1 MKHIILPSTN
11 SEFKWLV
18 IDGFMEENGLGP
30 PLPKMKL
37 GSQNIDG
44 PQEIWNRPSLQLQDT
59 IKNWSPQKKYLWVGG
74 LYTMGNNGKN
84 TDYQQFVRVGDRKWE
99 IVEITIGTNFF
110 A

>member
-37 GSQNIDG
+37 GSQNIEG
-44 PQEIWNRPSLQLQDT
+44 PQEIWNLPSLQLQD
-59 IKNWSPQKKYLWVGG
+59 KKKLVPTKKIFVGRWII
-74 LYTMGNNGKN
+74 YHGK
-84 TDYQQFVRVGDRKWE
+84 
-99 IVEITIGTNFF
+99 
-110 A
+110 

>member
-37 GSQNIDG
+37 DSQNIDG
-44 PQEIWNRPSLQLQDT
+44 PQEIWNLPSLQLQDT
-59 IKNWSPQKKYLWVGG
+59 IKNWW
-74 LYTMGNNGKN
+74 LYTMGNNNKN